1 MVLMKVPADSMLGK
15 YSELMPY
22 LCAKEG
28 MKPVCNDPA
37 ACKSDPASL
46 YIGQT
51 GKLTSAAGRSAKG
64 GAPKGLANASKHF
77 AATCGYSGKGK
88 PVVCEGIKGGVSTPP
103 ASNPGFVCGRKGP
116 SQPRSLLSSN
126 ITRECPSSLLTL
138 QGNPLPPFLYDTS
151 CPTSKEGMSSSLFR
165 VSVCASFHS
174 QCHRSIPSHAIAAAR
189 ALKSSL
195 LGHARRKAA

>member
-64 GAPKGLANASKHF
+64 GAPKGLAKASKHF

-116 SQPRSLLSSN
+116 RLGPGTNLQYQAPLRVYTFKATKLASQKAKGTYGTLMVA
-126 ITRECPSSLLTL
+126 ECAKLGMKPVCDQRQACRFDVSSLYVVCR
-138 QGNPLPPFLYDTS
+138 LPFTVCRLPFA
-151 CPTSKEGMSSSLFR
+151 
-165 VSVCASFHS
+165 V
-174 QCHRSIPSHAIAAAR
+174 
-189 ALKSSL
+189 
-195 LGHARRKAA
+195 

>member
-1 MVLMKVPADSMLGK
+1 MFGRVPKNAAAHLGTRPNSSESHSEISTRVPFCIASRRPQFGSSPRYNRFLCGKKTFKPFFAAGYDMVVMKVPADSMLGK

-116 SQPRSLLSSN
+116 SRLA
-126 ITRECPSSLLTL
+126 
-138 QGNPLPPFLYDTS
+138 PF
-151 CPTSKEGMSSSLFR
+151 
-165 VSVCASFHS
+165 
-174 QCHRSIPSHAIAAAR
+174 
-189 ALKSSL
+189 
-195 LGHARRKAA
+195 